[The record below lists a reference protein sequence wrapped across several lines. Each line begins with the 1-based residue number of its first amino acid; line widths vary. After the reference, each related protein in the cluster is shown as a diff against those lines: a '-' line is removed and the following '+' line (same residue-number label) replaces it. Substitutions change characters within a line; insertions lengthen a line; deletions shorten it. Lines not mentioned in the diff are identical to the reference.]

1 MTKDKNILIH
11 NIYYMLAYAFR
22 YFRFNTFEYIRGEKF
37 DDAQN
42 LLAEI
47 LIRSVSSQLKQ
58 GLYKTYAD
66 KEGALSAIRGR
77 VDMLKTWTI
86 QHTNP
91 YRVYCKYDEHSVN
104 NPYNQVIKTTL
115 QCLAKCS
122 NVEEGRKQKIRSL
135 LRFFAS
141 IDTVNMKLIHVNQF
155 RFDWSNQNYQFMIYI
170 CFFIFQEM
178 LMTTENGDYKLC
190 SLSDDRMEKLF
201 EKFVLEYYKRHYP
214 ELDAR
219 CEQIDWNIEWD
230 ETSVSI
236 LPRMKTDVKLTIGKR
251 TLIIDTK
258 YHEDLFQRNFDTEK
272 IRNSHIYQIRTYVS
286 EYDKDNT
293 GLVDGMLLYA
303 MPIDGR
309 ILHEQMKMRTGN
321 TIYFRTLDLN
331 KPFEDIERQLAS
343 FVSSSSATRNTN
355 G

>member
-1 MTKDKNILIH
+1 MTQDKNILIH
-11 NIYYMLAYAFR
+11 NIYYMLAYAYHNFNVSMFEEINGE
-22 YFRFNTFEYIRGEKF
+22 YFEDIH
-37 DDAQN
+37 N
-42 LLAEI
+42 LFAEI
-47 LIRSVSSQLKQ
+47 LIRGVGSQLKQ
-58 GLYKTYAD
+58 GLYRTYINC
-66 KEGALSAIRGR
+66 EGPLSTIRGR
-77 VDMLKTWTI
+77 IDLLKTHNLQRTM
-86 QHTNP
+86 P
-91 YRVYCKYDEHSVN
+91 YRVYCNYDEISEN
-104 NPYNQVIKTTL
+104 NIYNQIIKVTL
-115 QCLAKCS
+115 QYLQKHR
-122 NVEEGRKQKIRSL
+122 NVDKKQKVAIRNI
-135 LRFFAS
+135 LRYFGS
-141 IDTVNMKLIHVNQF
+141 IDSVDMASLRPTQF
-155 RFDWSNQNYQFMIYI
+155 RYDRNNQNYQFLVNV
-170 CFFIFQEM
+170 CFFIHQNL
-178 LMTTENGDYKLC
+178 LMTTEKGNNKMRTLK
-190 SLSDDRMEKLF
+190 DDHMEKLF

-303 MPIDGR
+303 KPIDGKV
-309 ILHEQMKMRTGN
+309 LNEQMKMRTGN

-331 KPFEDIERQLAS
+331 QDFKEIERQLRDL
-343 FVSSSSATRNTN
+343 VQ
-355 G
+355 